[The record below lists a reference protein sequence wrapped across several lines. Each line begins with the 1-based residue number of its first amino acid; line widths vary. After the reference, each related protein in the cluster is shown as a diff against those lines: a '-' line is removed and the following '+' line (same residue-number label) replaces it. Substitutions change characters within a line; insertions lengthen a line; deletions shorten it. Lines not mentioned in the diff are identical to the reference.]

1 MTTGPSSVDPR
12 GARPLMWSQPAYK
25 GPERRR
31 APRWRPRPFRVL
43 LFLLVVVAIGYTVG
57 VLSLVNEESALVQQ
71 AGRSLGDARPTF
83 PYEQVDLPRS
93 DSARQFAWVIA
104 QQESDPW
111 VLYFHGNAST
121 LASNVNIS
129 HYRELRNLGLNVCA
143 AEYRG
148 FAGLPGLPTE
158 GALDTDA
165 RVAYDYLRN
174 VRGVP
179 ANRIILFGWSLGSG
193 VAVDLATNVEHAAV
207 ILEGAP
213 ASQSS
218 LSQRR
223 YPLFPMRLLM
233 RNPFD
238 SRAKIDRIHSP
249 MLFLHGIGRRG
260 RAHCRGAAACS
271 TRRAPT
277 SGSWRSGGGHVE
289 SRRDRSARVLGARF
303 AGFSTSTASSVSSQ
317 LHRTAADLATPT
329 SGNIRPCP
337 AIGLLLAPDHSISQ
351 SAALRTSFRKDRT
364 VADGRRGRRRSPGVG
379 SRHGRHVRRDG
390 GGGRGADEG
399 GVPQGASAA
408 AQGLSGQ
415 IVVRE
420 LTVQDLKAWRSSAS
434 RRRIGDRVRTAAG
447 DQVPEHRRLQ
457 ASGNGMEARRLAH
470 VRRHR
475 RSAGATGVD
484 RRLARAHRGLSTAAR
499 RLDLPRDP
507 ARRAT
512 AGRTRPEGAAAA
524 DPDDGRRR
532 SC

>member
-1 MTTGPSSVDPR
+1 M
-12 GARPLMWSQPAYK
+12 
-25 GPERRR
+25 
-31 APRWRPRPFRVL
+31 L

-93 DSARQFAWVIA
+93 DSARQFAWVMA
-104 QQESDPW
+104 QQESVPW

-193 VAVDLATNVEHAAV
+193 VTVDLATTVEHAAV
-207 ILEGAP
+207 ILEGTP

-233 RNPFD
+233 RNSFD

-249 MLFLHGIGRRG
+249 ILFLHGIDDEVVPIAEGRRLFD
-260 RAHCRGAAACS
+260 AAR
-271 TRRAPT
+271 TDKRFVELR
-277 SGSWRSGGGHVE
+277 GGHVDLVE
-289 SRRDRSARVLGARF
+289 TDPRGFSVAIRRFLDEHGLGA
-303 AGFSTSTASSVSSQ
+303 
-317 LHRTAADLATPT
+317 
-329 SGNIRPCP
+329 
-337 AIGLLLAPDHSISQ
+337 AP
-351 SAALRTSFRKDRT
+351 
-364 VADGRRGRRRSPGVG
+364 
-379 SRHGRHVRRDG
+379 
-390 GGGRGADEG
+390 
-399 GVPQGASAA
+399 A
-408 AQGLSGQ
+408 AQ
-415 IVVRE
+415 
-420 LTVQDLKAWRSSAS
+420 
-434 RRRIGDRVRTAAG
+434 
-447 DQVPEHRRLQ
+447 
-457 ASGNGMEARRLAH
+457 NGR
-470 VRRHR
+470 
-475 RSAGATGVD
+475 
-484 RRLARAHRGLSTAAR
+484 
-499 RLDLPRDP
+499 
-507 ARRAT
+507 
-512 AGRTRPEGAAAA
+512 
-524 DPDDGRRR
+524 
-532 SC
+532 